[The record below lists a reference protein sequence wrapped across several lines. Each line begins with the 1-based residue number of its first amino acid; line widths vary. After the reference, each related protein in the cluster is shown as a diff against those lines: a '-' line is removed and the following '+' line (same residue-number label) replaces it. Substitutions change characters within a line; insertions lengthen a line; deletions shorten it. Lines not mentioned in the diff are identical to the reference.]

1 MPIVEGR
8 TVTFLYRGEAD
19 AVFLQHW
26 IFGLPSAQ
34 PFRPVLGTDL
44 WYLTQEIPVRSR
56 VEYKL
61 EVQRGDVSRLIRD
74 PLNSQLAHDPFG
86 ANSVCQGADY
96 RTPDWV
102 APDPEARPGTLEKH
116 RLPSAALGGDA
127 GVPGLPAGA
136 LPRPPAATRC
146 SSCTTAPTT
155 CISRCSRPCSTT

>member
-1 MPIVEGR
+1 VTLAISRLLAEGDLAPGRIDTFLAGHSAPIVEGR

-34 PFRPVLGTDL
+34 PFTQAPGSDL

-96 RTPDWV
+96 RIPDWV
-102 APDPEARPGTLEKH
+102 APDPEARPGKLEKL
-116 RLPSAALGGDA
+116 RVPSSLP
-127 GVPGLPAGA
+127 
-136 LPRPPAATRC
+136 
-146 SSCTTAPTT
+146 
-155 CISRCSRPCSTT
+155 